1 MLKKGNPYDKDKT
14 SEEIERLVLS
24 NLALVKHIIS
34 RMEMNLPYGMDKED
48 LVSVGNIGLLEAA
61 QNYDSSKNVQFQ
73 TYAYIKVRGAVLDE
87 IRKVSFGGQSII
99 RKHKKISD
107 AYKTLEQKLARMPKD
122 SEVAEELGLSE
133 DKFDKLV
140 DETSGAYLMSL
151 DDFTDDEDNLRF
163 IDQLSDDEDH
173 LGEIIEQEKVDILVK
188 AIDDL
193 PEKDRIILSLYYE
206 QRLSLKEISLI
217 MNLSESRISQ
227 VHKKAVVAIRAFI
240 QNRM

>member
-1 MLKKGNPYDKDKT
+1 MRLKNNPYEQDKT
-14 SEEIERLVLS
+14 SEEIERLVIN

-34 RMEMNLPYGMDKED
+34 RMEMNLPYGMDRED

-61 QNYDSSKNVQFQ
+61 QNFDSSKNVQFQ

-107 AYKTLEQKLARMPKD
+107 AYKELEQKLGRIPND
-122 SEVAEELGLSE
+122 IEVAQELGVSE
-133 DKFDKLV
+133 DKFDKLLE
-140 DETSGAYLMSL
+140 ETSGAYLMSL

-163 IDQLSDDEDH
+163 IDQLSDEEDH
-173 LGEIIEQEKVDILVK
+173 LGGIIEQEKLDLLVK
-188 AIDDL
+188 AIEDL
-193 PEKDRIILSLYYE
+193 PEKDKIILSLYYE

-227 VHKKAVVAIRAFI
+227 VHKKAVIAIRMYI
-240 QNRM
+240 QNRI

>member
-1 MLKKGNPYDKDKT
+1 MRLKNNPYEQDKT
-14 SEEIERLVLS
+14 SEEIERLVIN

-34 RMEMNLPYGMDKED
+34 RMEMNLPYGMDRED

-61 QNYDSSKNVQFQ
+61 QNFDSSKNVQFQ

-107 AYKTLEQKLARMPKD
+107 AYKELEQKLGRIPND
-122 SEVAEELGLSE
+122 IEVAQELGVSE
-133 DKFDKLV
+133 DKFDKLLE
-140 DETSGAYLMSL
+140 ETSGAYLMSL

-163 IDQLSDDEDH
+163 IDQLSDEEDH
-173 LGEIIEQEKVDILVK
+173 LGGIIEQEKLDLLVK

-193 PEKDRIILSLYYE
+193 PEKDKIILSLYYE

-227 VHKKAVVAIRAFI
+227 VHKKAVIAIRMYI
-240 QNRM
+240 QNRI

>member
-1 MLKKGNPYDKDKT
+1 MRLKNNPYEHDKT
-14 SEEIERLVLS
+14 SEEIERLVIN

-34 RMEMNLPYGMDKED
+34 RMEMNLPYGMDRED

-61 QNYDSSKNVQFQ
+61 QNFDSSKNVQFQ

-107 AYKTLEQKLARMPKD
+107 AYKELEQKLGRIPND
-122 SEVAEELGLSE
+122 IEVAQELGVSE
-133 DKFDKLV
+133 DKFDKLLE
-140 DETSGAYLMSL
+140 ETSGAYLMSL

-163 IDQLSDDEDH
+163 IDQLSDEEDH
-173 LGEIIEQEKVDILVK
+173 LGGIIEQEKLDLLVK

-193 PEKDRIILSLYYE
+193 PEKDKIILSLYYE

-227 VHKKAVVAIRAFI
+227 VHKKAVIAIRMYI
-240 QNRM
+240 QNRI

>member
-1 MLKKGNPYDKDKT
+1 MKLTNNPYKQDKT
-14 SEEIERLVLS
+14 SEEIERLVIN

-87 IRKVSFGGQSII
+87 VRKVSFGGQSII

-107 AYKTLEQKLARMPKD
+107 AYKVLEQRLGRMPQD
-122 SEVAEELGLSE
+122 SEVAEELGVSS
-133 DKFDKLV
+133 DKLEKLL

-151 DDFTDDEDNLRF
+151 DDFTNDEDNLRF
-163 IDQLSDDEDH
+163 VDQLSKDEDH
-173 LGEIIEQEKVDILVK
+173 LEDIIEQENQEILIE
-188 AIDDL
+188 AIDAL
-193 PEKDRIILSLYYE
+193 PEKDRLILSLYYE

-227 VHKKAVVAIRAFI
+227 VHKKAVISIRAYI
-240 QNRM
+240 QNRI

>member
-1 MLKKGNPYDKDKT
+1 MLKNNPYERDKT
-14 SEEIERLVLS
+14 SEEIERLVIN

-34 RMEMNLPYGMDKED
+34 RMEMNLPYGMDRED

-87 IRKVSFGGQSII
+87 IRKVSFGGQTII

-107 AYKTLEQKLARMPKD
+107 AYKALEQKLGRMPND
-122 SEVAEELGLSE
+122 VEVAEELGVSE
-133 DKFDKLV
+133 DKFDKLLE
-140 DETSGAYLMSL
+140 ETSGAYLMSL
-151 DDFTDDEDNLRF
+151 DDFTDDEDSLRV
-163 IDQLSDDEDH
+163 IDQLADEEDH
-173 LGEIIEQEKVDILVK
+173 LGGIIEQEKLDLLVN

-227 VHKKAVVAIRAFI
+227 VHKKAVIAIRMYI
-240 QNRM
+240 QNRT

>member
-1 MLKKGNPYDKDKT
+1 MRLKNNPYEQDKT
-14 SEEIERLVLS
+14 SEEIERLVIN

-34 RMEMNLPYGMDKED
+34 RMEMNLPYGMDRED

-61 QNYDSSKNVQFQ
+61 QNFDSSKNVQFQ

-107 AYKTLEQKLARMPKD
+107 AYKELEQKLGRIPND
-122 SEVAEELGLSE
+122 TEVAQELGVSE
-133 DKFDKLV
+133 DKFDKLLE
-140 DETSGAYLMSL
+140 ETSGAYLMSL

-163 IDQLSDDEDH
+163 IDQLSDEEDH
-173 LGEIIEQEKVDILVK
+173 LGGIIEQEKLDLLVK
-188 AIDDL
+188 AIEDL
-193 PEKDRIILSLYYE
+193 PEKDKIILSLYYE

-227 VHKKAVVAIRAFI
+227 VHKKAVIAIRMYI
-240 QNRM
+240 QNRI